1 MEELGGLSHLYL
13 TLYLH
18 SFAVIMVA
26 PAITDIT
33 MSALCPGEDECSLAI
48 YLSGFQQAVCF
59 LPRFPI
65 ILIRIMQLHYLVSP
79 SSLLPPPF
87 RNSVYVPL
95 NLATEGGVHYKH
107 NFSFNFSFLLS
118 DFFGFSVIFN
128 SRFLTRLR
136 NEVLMCTRG
145 HIL

>member
-33 MSALCPGEDECSLAI
+33 LSALCPGEDECSLAI

-59 LPRFPI
+59 LPHFPI
-65 ILIRIMQLHYLVSP
+65 ILIPIMQLHYLVSP
-79 SSLLPPPF
+79 SSLLSPPF

-95 NLATEGGVHYKH
+95 NLDTYRSIWRRRAESITNINIFY
-107 NFSFNFSFLLS
+107 FLLC
-118 DFFGFSVIFN
+118 
-128 SRFLTRLR
+128 FLI
-136 NEVLMCTRG
+136 VLD
-145 HIL
+145 LL